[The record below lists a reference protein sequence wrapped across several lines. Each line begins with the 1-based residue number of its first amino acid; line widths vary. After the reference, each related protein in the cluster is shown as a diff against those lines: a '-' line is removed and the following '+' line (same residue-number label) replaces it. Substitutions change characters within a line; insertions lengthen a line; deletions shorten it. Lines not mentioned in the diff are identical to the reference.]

1 MSGIGLVIALPRE
14 LPSGFVRIAAGEAWE
29 APALTVY
36 RLTTAGCQIAAVQA
50 GVGAKRAAAGAHLL
64 VRRFSPQALVSF
76 GFAGGLQPKL
86 PVGTLIVGQHLVS
99 TASRRPL
106 AEADGGL
113 VEQFLAAAKSA
124 GLPVQRG
131 AVVSTDHIVAD
142 ASCKAALACKSGADA
157 VDMET
162 KGMVE
167 VASQAGL
174 AWVALRAIVDAAEEA
189 LPAEY
194 LRVLRPDGRVAL
206 GRLMR
211 ALPRSPCL
219 TWHLLAMA
227 RRTALARHHLS
238 RALGQWIETMQPQH
252 SRDGG

>member
-1 MSGIGLVIALPRE
+1 MNGIGLVLALPRE
-14 LPSGFVRIAAGEAWE
+14 LPSGFVRIAAAEAWE

-36 RLTTAGCQIAAVQA
+36 RLTTVGCQIAAVQA

-64 VRRFSPQALVSF
+64 VRQFSPRALVSF

-86 PVGTLIVGQHLVS
+86 PAGTLIVGQHLVS
-99 TASRRPL
+99 TASNRSL
-106 AEADGGL
+106 AEADGEL

-142 ASCKAALACKSGADA
+142 ASHKAALACKSGAAA

-189 LPAEY
+189 LPAAY
-194 LRVLRPDGRVAL
+194 LRVLRTDGRVAL

-211 ALPRSPCL
+211 ELPRSPCL
-219 TWHLLAMA
+219 TWHLFAMA
-227 RRTALARHHLS
+227 RRTALARRHLS

-252 SRDGG
+252 SRNGG